1 MTASTKAACRPTP
14 LTTEEKIAMKQ
25 RSIEGRPLGPGSA
38 TPHEGKTLTGAQAII
53 ASLEAEGVD
62 TVFGYPGGQA
72 IKIYDALYDS
82 TAIRHILARHEQGAT
97 HMADGYAR
105 ATGRV
110 GVVLVTSGP
119 GATNTVTGI
128 ATAYMDSVPLVVIT
142 GQVTRGVIGTDAF
155 QESDIV
161 GITMPVV
168 KHSFLLQSLDDLT
181 ATFREAFYVASTG
194 RPGPVLIDIPSDLQG
209 AQVEFHYPDKIS
221 IPSYRPTYKGNA
233 KQVRQ
238 AAQLIQE
245 SHQPLIYAGGG
256 IVASHACAE
265 LTELAERMSIPV
277 VTSLMGKG
285 AMRCSNPLNLGPV
298 GMHGSKYANRAVT
311 ECDLLIAV
319 GARFSDRVTGKVS
332 EFAPHAKIIHI
343 DIDPAEIGKIINPD
357 VPIVGDARVVLSSIN
372 ERLAKVDAAPVGEDW
387 FAEVCTWRER
397 WPFYTPDFT
406 DYPDQIAPEIVL
418 ARLSDKLD
426 PEASVVTTEVG
437 QHQMWA
443 HQNIHREHARTF
455 ISSGGLGTM
464 GFGFPAAIGAKIG
477 CPDSQ
482 VVCVAGDG
490 SFQMNSQ
497 EMATAAINGAAVKVL
512 ILDNRAL
519 GMVHQWQR
527 LFYHERFSF
536 TELAPNPDF
545 VKLADAYGWQAAR
558 IERPEEV
565 DAALDAML
573 AADGPYLLDVAIPTD
588 QTVYPM
594 VAPGAPLDDIIGAID
609 VTLGGVRVSEKGFG
623 DAPAQPAAHQK
634 GGE

>member
-1 MTASTKAACRPTP
+1 MTTLEEKLAMRKAA
-14 LTTEEKIAMKQ
+14 
-25 RSIEGRPLGPGSA
+25 IEGRPFGPGSK
-38 TPHEGKTLTGAQAII
+38 TEHEGKTMTGAQAVI

-62 TVFGYPGGQA
+62 TLFGYPGGQA

-82 TAIRHILARHEQGAT
+82 KKIHHVLARHEQGAT

-105 ATGRV
+105 ATGKV

-168 KHSFLLQSLDDLT
+168 KHSFLLQSTDDLT
-181 ATFREAFYVASTG
+181 RTFREAFYIASTG
-194 RPGPVLIDIPSDLQG
+194 RPGPVLIDIPSDLSS
-209 AQVEFHYPDKIS
+209 AEMVFHYPDKIS
-221 IPSYRPTYKGNA
+221 LPSYRPTYKGNA

-238 AAQLIQE
+238 AVACIQE
-245 SHQPLIYAGGG
+245 SKRPLIYAGGG
-256 IVASHACAE
+256 IVTSHACSE
-265 LTELAERMSIPV
+265 LTELAERMQIPV

-298 GMHGSKYANRAVT
+298 GMHGSKYANMAVT

-319 GARFSDRVTGKVS
+319 GARFSDRVTGKVD

-343 DIDPAEIGKIINPD
+343 DIDPAEIGKIIDPA
-357 VPIVGDARVVLSSIN
+357 VPIVGDAKVVLGAINDRLEKTEAQPVGTDWVKTVCEWRKRWPLYTEDFEDFPGMIAPEVVLSH
-372 ERLAKVDAAPVGEDW
+372 
-387 FAEVCTWRER
+387 
-397 WPFYTPDFT
+397 
-406 DYPDQIAPEIVL
+406 
-418 ARLSDKLD
+418 LSDKLD
-426 PEASVVTTEVG
+426 PEASIVTTEVG

-455 ISSGGLGTM
+455 LSSGGLGTM

-477 CPDSQ
+477 CPEDE
-482 VVCVAGDG
+482 VVCIAGDG

-497 EMATAAINGAAVKVL
+497 EMATAAINKVGVKVL
-512 ILDNRAL
+512 IMDNRAL

-527 LFYHERFSF
+527 LFYNERYSF
-536 TELAPNPDF
+536 TELDANPDF

-558 IERPEEV
+558 ISKPEEI
-565 DAALDAML
+565 DGALDAML
-573 AADGPYLLDVAIPTD
+573 SAEGPYLLDVQIPID

-594 VAPGAPLDDIIGAID
+594 VAPGAPIDDIIGALD

-623 DAPAQPAAHQK
+623 PKK